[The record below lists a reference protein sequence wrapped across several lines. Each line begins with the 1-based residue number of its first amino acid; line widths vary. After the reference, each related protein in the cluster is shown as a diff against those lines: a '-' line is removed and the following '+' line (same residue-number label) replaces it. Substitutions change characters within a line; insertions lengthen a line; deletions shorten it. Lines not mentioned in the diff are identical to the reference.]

1 MQPNLDWP
9 VFKDHPDFK
18 PATSPK
24 LMLQMGV
31 FGGHY
36 FGSTDSPKFKQHATD
51 LPREWF
57 DGVVMV
63 DEYNKRLNYFKV
75 KCGKDYQWWVDTGL
89 MRPDDPLGWF
99 HWYCRFYTGRR
110 HEDDT
115 RQIQR
120 WKNFRRWE
128 TNILNSVPRQINKRP
143 VVRQSLLHWAYNP
156 FI

>member
-1 MQPNLDWP
+1 MTQLDNP
-9 VFKDHPDFK
+9 RFPDHPTFK
-18 PATSPK
+18 PAVSPRV
-24 LMLQMGV
+24 MLELGV

-36 FGSTDSPKFKQHATD
+36 FGALDSPKFKEHASD

-57 DGVVMV
+57 KGIAMV
-63 DEYNKRLNYFKV
+63 NEYDKRLNYFKV
-75 KCGKDYQWWVDTGL
+75 KSGKDYTWWVETGL
-89 MRPDDPLGWF
+89 MHPDDPLGWF
-99 HWYCRFYTGRR
+99 HWYCRFYNGRR

-120 WKNFRRWE
+120 WSNFRRWE
-128 TNILNSVPRQINKRP
+128 TNILNSCPGQINKRP